1 MESEMNSIVFLLT
14 NVFDLYIIH
23 KFMKIFFQNL
33 NVNKKIAILCYLFK
47 YLLSG
52 VVMFKAPYPIV
63 NLISTVA
70 GIFLI
75 TLCYESEFIKK
86 ITTTI
91 IIYMCTFAAEAV
103 VALAAGLS
111 DFAFFEKSECTSS
124 FISIIIE
131 MIIWIMALGL
141 SRFKNVKINMPVPK
155 TFSFA
160 IVVISVSSIFLEML
174 IFEQQY
180 VNTTIALVSLI
191 CILISNFIMVYLY
204 DSLSKIFEEKTKV
217 ELVRREKE
225 YYHNQTELLQKG
237 DRELR
242 QFRHDIKNR
251 LYVMEDMIRN
261 GETEKTCDY
270 ISKLTEK
277 LDNTKMYSQTGNI
290 AIDSII
296 NYKLT
301 KASEKGITVESNI
314 VIPEDIG
321 IEEDDMVI
329 ILGNLLDNAIEAADR
344 LSDNKYIG
352 INFEYEMNNVYITIK
367 NSYDN
372 IVNIVDGKMITRKGD
387 SLMHG
392 IGLKS
397 VGEVI
402 EKYNGIMNFKHNDN
416 QFVVDIILYI

>member
-1 MESEMNSIVFLLT
+1 MEFTINSLVFLLT

-33 NVNKKIAILCYLFK
+33 GVNKKIAILCYLFK

-52 VVMFKAPYPIV
+52 IVMLKAPYPIV
-63 NLISTVA
+63 NLISTIT

-75 TLCYESEFIKK
+75 TLCYESGLIKK

-111 DFAFFEKSECTSS
+111 DFAFFEKSESAS
-124 FISIIIE
+124 AFVSIIIE
-131 MIIWIMALGL
+131 MIIWVITLGL

-160 IVVISVSSIFLEML
+160 IVSIPVLSIFLEIL
-174 IFEQQY
+174 IFEQRH
-180 VNTTIALVSLI
+180 VDTTIASVSLI
-191 CILISNFIMVYLY
+191 CILTSNFIMVYLY
-204 DSLSKIFEEKTKV
+204 DSLSKMLEEKTKV
-217 ELVRREKE
+217 ELVRREKS
-225 YYHNQTELLQKG
+225 YYHNQTELLQKS

-242 QFRHDIKNR
+242 QFRHDIKNM
-251 LYVMEDMIRN
+251 LYVMEDMVRN
-261 GETEKTCDY
+261 GETEKACNY

-277 LDNTKMYSQTGNI
+277 LNNTKMYSQTGNI

-301 KASEKGITVESNI
+301 KASENGIKVESDI
-314 VIPEDIG
+314 VIPANIG
-321 IEEDDMVI
+321 IEEDDIVI
-329 ILGNLLDNAIEAADR
+329 ILGNLLDNAIEATER
-344 LSDNKYIG
+344 LRDNKYIS
-352 INFEYEMNNVYITIK
+352 ISFEYEMDNVYITIK

-372 IVNIVDGKMITRKGD
+372 IVNIVGGKMVTRKSD
-387 SLMHG
+387 SLLHG
-392 IGLKS
+392 IGLES
-397 VGEVI
+397 VREVVK
-402 EKYNGIMNFKHNDN
+402 KYNGIINFKRSDN
-416 QFVVDIILYI
+416 QFTADIILYI